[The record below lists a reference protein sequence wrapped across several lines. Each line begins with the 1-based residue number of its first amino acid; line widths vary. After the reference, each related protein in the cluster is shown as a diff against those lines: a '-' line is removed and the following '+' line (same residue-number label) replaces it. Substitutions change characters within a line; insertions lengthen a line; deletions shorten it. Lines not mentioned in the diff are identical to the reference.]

1 LEAGEVWV
9 VLEEEAPFGA
19 AVLVVAHPVGPVE
32 DFQAVAEVSE
42 EAELRGIGDKLSQT
56 GTEDG
61 SMRRLRAEEFFTD
74 TEKEKIRISV
84 ENVEASTSG
93 EIATMVVNR
102 SDSYREAEILG
113 AILIAGLFAL
123 IIEVLLEYIV
133 VTTRINEWSDISYTS
148 TQIFLHGISVWT
160 YIPLVFLLFFPSR
173 YIFRKLP
180 ALKLPFVGRRRV
192 EEAVRERAVRAFYEK
207 ELFRTRDE
215 TGVLIFISL
224 LEHKVWILG
233 DRGIDRKI
241 PRTLWQEFARDL
253 SVGLHEKRAC
263 DTLCEIIGKMGRELA
278 LYFPRRTD
286 DTNEL
291 TDKIIH

>member
-1 LEAGEVWV
+1 VKSLI
-9 VLEEEAPFGA
+9 
-19 AVLVVAHPVGPVE
+19 
-32 DFQAVAEVSE
+32 S
-42 EAELRGIGDKLSQT
+42 S
-56 GTEDG
+56 GTEDRG
-61 SMRRLRAEEFFTD
+61 MKNVRAEDFFTAA
-74 TEKEKIRISV
+74 EKEKIRISV

-113 AILIAGLFAL
+113 AVLIAGLFAL
-123 IIEVLLEYIV
+123 FIEVVLEYIV
-133 VTTRINEWSDISYTS
+133 VTNRINEWSDISYKGA
-148 TQIFLHGISVWT
+148 QIFLHGISVWT
-160 YIPLVFLLFFPSR
+160 YIPLVFLLFFPFR
-173 YIFRKLP
+173 YLFRELP

-207 ELFRTRDE
+207 ELYRTREE

-224 LEHKVWILG
+224 LERKVWILG

-241 PRTLWQEFARDL
+241 PQTLWREFAREL
-253 SVGLHEKRAC
+253 SIGLHENRAC
-263 DTLCEIIGKMGRELA
+263 ETLCDIIGKMGRELE
-278 LYFPRRTD
+278 LYFPRRAD